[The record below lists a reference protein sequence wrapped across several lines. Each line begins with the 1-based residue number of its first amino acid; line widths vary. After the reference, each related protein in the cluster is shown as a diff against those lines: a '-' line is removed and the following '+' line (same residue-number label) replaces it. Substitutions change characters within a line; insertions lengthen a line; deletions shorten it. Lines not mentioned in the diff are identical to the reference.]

1 LVTVSHPHNTKKE
14 LERARLPQLA
24 SSSVSERD
32 PRTARLPKVPRLLAE
47 RLGYDMG
54 MLLMKKFGGVQVSVP
69 AKPILVKGSVIARAL
84 GEEAAL
90 AMCELFGGGSVEIP
104 TGSRLRRD
112 DRRRAIIDHPGTNN
126 EAARALGVSSRWV
139 RMVRN
144 DPAQFEQESVST

>member
-1 LVTVSHPHNTKKE
+1 
-14 LERARLPQLA
+14 
-24 SSSVSERD
+24 
-32 PRTARLPKVPRLLAE
+32 VPRLLAE

-54 MLLMKKFGGVQVSVP
+54 LLLMKKFGGVQVSVP
-69 AKPILVKGSVIARAL
+69 AKPTLVKGSVIARAL